1 MAGAAAAAT
10 GPNRSRRPPLTS
22 VAIGAAVMTGAIVT
36 TGRAATPA
44 PALARAMVGAP
55 GVPGV
60 FCGWPARRR
69 RQASQAPRMPSASA
83 PGKPS
88 TASQV
93 RTVCHPPCAWAVSAP
108 IAAGIRP
115 AGTAHA
121 ATSVIAPRGPPAA
134 RYLRSASQMASRMP
148 ATMASACHRSA
159 TGPRCTRACGGLG
172 MDARGIPG
180 HYRSSGARP
189 RAGQDHR
196 AEIRGVS
203 VVGVTE
209 TPWISPGVLWGAA
222 DAVGQVGREGADV
235 GDGLL
240 CVLRRG
246 EAADERGADD
256 DAVGE
261 AGDLLRLGGVG
272 HAEAHRDRQAGVLAG
287 SFHQRGGA

>member
-10 GPNRSRRPPLTS
+10 RPNRSRRPPLTS

-36 TGRAATPA
+36 TGRAASCA
-44 PALARAMVGAP
+44 PALALALALAWAP
-55 GVPGV
+55 CVPGV

-134 RYLRSASQMASRMP
+134 RYLRSASQTASRMP
-148 ATMASACHRSA
+148 ATMASACHRSV

-180 HYRSSGARP
+180 HYRCFAVCPAVRWGLA
-189 RAGQDHR
+189 
-196 AEIRGVS
+196 
-203 VVGVTE
+203 
-209 TPWISPGVLWGAA
+209 GAA

-287 SFHQRGGA
+287 PFHQRGGA